1 MAWNGQ
7 DFDFFV
13 HFWFDNRMFLLKVI
27 LIIILKSLKA
37 SQTCR
42 IWFWPDRNRY
52 SWSWRLD
59 FARFFIKSSLTLSH
73 SNFYNS
79 EVRNF
84 PLIEFYK
91 IFRINTVRAMT
102 QCQRQKICTYDFYL
116 RKSLRKYFFDLI
128 SYSYLCAIGITYLLK
143 LSRRDLRSTNGRSQT
158 LIFSTNFV
166 RN

>member
-91 IFRINTVRAMT
+91 ISKNSPEWPFLAFSKNNFNFIAFLLSAKKTICLFRAVLFIHRM
-102 QCQRQKICTYDFYL
+102 CDQKRPSRGVF
-116 RKSLRKYFFDLI
+116 RYFE
-128 SYSYLCAIGITYLLK
+128 
-143 LSRRDLRSTNGRSQT
+143 
-158 LIFSTNFV
+158 
-166 RN
+166 